1 MESAVIKN
9 WDNKTWI
16 SSKKY
21 ISLLN
26 SLLIKS
32 NKLNINSKIID
43 IGCGR
48 GRIIGTLSSKL
59 NLKYKPIGIDLVN
72 HKDKD
77 KRIDFKKIDAL
88 SFFSTNKRK
97 FDLIL
102 IKQTIHLLKLSDIN
116 TLLIQLKKHLSPK
129 GKIIIFMIS
138 PYKNE
143 LPQFSLMKKKFL
155 KSLKYQ
161 KKISKLIS
169 KIYPQRTLKNFT
181 YKVNITKKKYMNMIS
196 NRYMS
201 TLLDLNYSQILEGI
215 NEINLKYK
223 KTLKF
228 KDKLICII
236 IKNK

>member
-1 MESAVIKN
+1 MSAVIKN

-21 ISLLN
+21 ISSLN
-26 SLLIKS
+26 TFLIKLI
-32 NKLNINSKIID
+32 KLNINSKIID

-77 KRIDFKKIDAL
+77 KRINFKKIDAL
-88 SFFSTNKRK
+88 SFFSKNKRK

-102 IKQTIHLLKLSDIN
+102 IKQTIHLLKLNDIK
-116 TLLIQLKKHLSPK
+116 TLLIQSKKHLSPK
-129 GKIIIFMIS
+129 GKIIIFMIN

-143 LPQFSLMKKKFL
+143 LPQFSLMKTKFL

-169 KIYPQRTLKNFT
+169 KIFLKRILKNFT
-181 YKVNITKKKYMNMIS
+181 YKVNITKKEYMNMIS

-201 TLLDLNYSQILEGI
+201 TLLDLNDSQILAGI
-215 NEINLKYK
+215 NEINLKYN